1 MPVGKHHLENIKCC
15 FMKNNISFDVDFN
28 YVLSDNITLSLTA
41 NVQLLHST
49 PHYLVSN
56 FHFKNNPG
64 GTPLLNDINIIAV
77 KNKGKISWM
86 HMDSRKETVL
96 SMAIGKAI
104 EANSKIEFGD

>member
-1 MPVGKHHLENIKCC
+1 
-15 FMKNNISFDVDFN
+15 MKNNASYDFDFD
-28 YVLSDNITLSLTA
+28 YALSENITLSLTA
-41 NVQLLHST
+41 NVQLLHSK

-56 FHFKNNPG
+56 FHFKSNPE

-77 KNKGKISWM
+77 KNKGKISWI

-104 EANSKIEFGD
+104 EANSMVEFGD